1 MRVLIVE
8 DEALI
13 AMLLVDWM
21 TELGHEGVGPVA
33 TAAAALA
40 IDSAAIDAALLD
52 LHLRDGDSYEIAAQL
67 QAHGIPFAFASGSGA
82 EGLEDGFRERPILSK
97 PFSFEDLEGLLRLWE
112 GSRTA

>member
-40 IDSAAIDAALLD
+40 IDSAAIDAALMAL
-52 LHLRDGDSYEIAAQL
+52 LRDGDSYEIAAQL